1 MLHIPRIVKL
11 YTQEQVDR
19 CVHDVLKRE
28 CVEDSEL
35 IRQEVNDNLNK
46 LEEIEHVTEVRA

>member
-1 MLHIPRIVKL
+1 
-11 YTQEQVDR
+11 
-19 CVHDVLKRE
+19 VHDVLKRE